1 MPRHPKGR
9 KRRPDVIGNAIHVA
23 RIATRDIEET
33 RAADGKDPAAV
44 ALGRKGGQARA
55 AKMSKKERS
64 AVAKKGAKARW
75 G

>member
-23 RIATRDIEET
+23 RIARDIEET
-33 RAADGKDPAAV
+33 PAADGKDPAAV